1 MAIDAEKI
9 NILVVDDLPEKR
21 LVYEAILAELDENVV
36 SVASGPE
43 ALRQLL
49 HKDFAVILLDVNM
62 PGMDGFE
69 TAELIRSRRK
79 SLHVPIIFITAYADE
94 ILSARGYS
102 YGAVDYLLS
111 PVAPN
116 VLRSKV
122 KVFVEL
128 SRMQREIRKQAEE
141 RVALA
146 EEQSRRIVA
155 EEANQAKSR
164 FLANISHELRTPMNG
179 ILGMLELALSE
190 KLPDNLRGYL
200 ATAKDSAETLLI
212 LLNELLDLSRIE
224 SGKFSLDSA
233 PFKLRELL
241 YQTTKTLAVRAH
253 EKGLELICEVPDSV
267 PDEFQGDA
275 LRLRQVLTN
284 LIGNAIKFTDRGEID
299 IQVHAARIENGR
311 VELRFSVT
319 DTGVGI
325 SEAARQKIFEPFTQG
340 DTSTTRKH
348 GGTGLGLTIASS
360 IVQLMGGHLG
370 VESEPGVGSRFSFN
384 VLLSE
389 TTSETAVTSPLLALS
404 QPLHGLSVLVVDDN
418 ATNRQVLK
426 SMLESWFMRP
436 LVAANGPAALALLRD
451 DTVPERRPRVA
462 LIDAAMPGQDGFG
475 LSKAIGEDPALSDI
489 KIILLSSLG
498 SNARKNCEE
507 ASRISVWLE
516 KPIFQ
521 MDVLRALAQV
531 LGYTVDTKP
540 TLGGQQ
546 EDSAFASSAPR
557 KMRVLIAE
565 DTPAN
570 QKVVEIVLEARGH
583 ETAVAEDGTQALQ
596 LIQEQDFDLVLMD
609 VEMPGMDGLAATA
622 AIRSLPDPRKAKL
635 PIVAMTAHAMKGDR
649 ERCLAAG
656 MNAYLTKPVNH
667 HALIHLVESLGD
679 LTPPAAPTPSPAE
692 PSTSQ
697 SDPRT
702 PVTEAFELNRAV
714 ANCFGQYNLFQQM
727 AEYLFEEAEQVRGE
741 FAAGEQERDAGRISK
756 AAHRLKGTLFY
767 LAAGPS
773 LELATRI
780 EKQGLAGELEG
791 TLEAIPALEEQ
802 LSRLK
807 TALAPYRPTAKPNSE
822 FGMGN
827 AE

>member
-1 MAIDAEKI
+1 MAGDTEKI

-79 SLHVPIIFITAYADE
+79 SLHIPIIFITAYADE

-128 SRMQREIRKQAEE
+128 SRMQREVQKQAEE

-146 EEQSRRIVA
+146 EEQSRRIIA

-190 KLPDNLRGYL
+190 KLRDNLREYL
-200 ATAKDSAETLLI
+200 VTAKESAETLLI

-224 SGKFSLDSA
+224 SGKFSLDIE
-233 PFKLRELL
+233 PLKLRDLL

-267 PDEFQGDA
+267 PDDLEGDA

-299 IQVHAARIENGR
+299 VQVHSGSRLADGR

-319 DTGVGI
+319 DTGIGI
-325 SEAARQKIFEPFTQG
+325 SESARQKIFEPFAQG

-360 IVQLMGGHLG
+360 IVQLMGGRLG

-384 VLLSE
+384 VFLSE
-389 TTSETAVTSPLLALS
+389 TASEPAATSPLLALS

-426 SMLESWFMRP
+426 SMLESWFIRP
-436 LVAANGPAALALLRD
+436 LVAANGPAALALLREE
-451 DTVPERRPRVA
+451 TAQARRPRVA
-462 LIDAAMPGQDGFG
+462 LIDAAMPGQDGFS
-475 LSKAIGEDPALSDI
+475 LSSEIGKDPALSDI

-498 SNARKNCEE
+498 SHAKRDCPE
-507 ASRISVWLE
+507 ASHISVWLE

-531 LGYTVDTKP
+531 LGYTVDAKP
-540 TLGGQQ
+540 LLGGRSG
-546 EDSAFASSAPR
+546 DSAVAAPAPR
-557 KMRVLIAE
+557 KMHVLIAE

-583 ETAVAEDGTQALQ
+583 KTTVAEDGGQALQ

-609 VEMPGMDGLAATA
+609 VEMPGIDGLAATA
-622 AIRSLPDPRKAKL
+622 AIRSLPDPQKAKL

-667 HALIHLVESLGD
+667 HSLIRLVESLGD
-679 LTPPAAPTPSPAE
+679 LAPPVASTPALSVSSASPTDPQTPAAVP
-692 PSTSQ
+692 
-697 SDPRT
+697 
-702 PVTEAFELNRAV
+702 EAFELNRAV
-714 ANCFGQYNLFQQM
+714 SNCFGQYNLFQQM
-727 AEYLFEEAEQVRGE
+727 AEYLFEETEQVRGE

-780 EKQGLAGELEG
+780 EKQGLAGELQG

-807 TALAPYRPTAKPNSE
+807 TALAPYRPTAVKPPS
-822 FGMGN
+822 
-827 AE
+827 